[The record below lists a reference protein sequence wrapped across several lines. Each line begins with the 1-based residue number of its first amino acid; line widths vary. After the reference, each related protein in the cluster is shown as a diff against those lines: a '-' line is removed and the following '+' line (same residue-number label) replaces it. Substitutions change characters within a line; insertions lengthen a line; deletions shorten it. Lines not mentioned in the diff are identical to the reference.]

1 MLNIGIKGTKTEMVT
16 NENTAAY
23 LGSGDLQVYG
33 TPAMIALMESAA
45 LESVQPNLEPDTTTV
60 GVRLEVEHLAPSP
73 LGMKISCESTLI
85 EIDRRMLTFEISVLD
100 EKGEIGRGIHKRF
113 VVQKDTFLQKALAR
127 KSTDPS

>member
-16 NENTAAY
+16 NENTAAH

-45 LESVQPNLEPDTTTV
+45 LESVQPYLEPDTTTV

>member
-1 MLNIGIKGTKTEMVT
+1 MLNIGIKGTKTETVT
-16 NENTAAY
+16 NENTAAH

-45 LESVQPNLEPDTTTV
+45 LESVQPYLEPGTTTV

-85 EIDRRMLTFEISVLD
+85 EIDRRMLTFEVSVFD

-113 VVQKDTFLQKALAR
+113 VVQRDAFLQKAQAR
-127 KSTDPS
+127 KANGSS

>member
-16 NENTAAY
+16 NENTAAH

-45 LESVQPNLEPDTTTV
+45 LESVQPYLEPDTTTV

-85 EIDRRMLTFEISVLD
+85 EIDRRMLTFEISVFD